1 MTGLSAVNP
10 MTKMGLP
17 RNLDLDMN
25 KLAEQNAH
33 DSNSKEKNLVSTPS
47 SKSGEE

>member
-10 MTKMGLP
+10 MSKQGLQ
-17 RNLDLDMN
+17 RNLELDMH
-25 KLAEQNAH
+25 KLAEQNAQ